1 MDAASLY
8 QTSAAKAGIKL
19 EIKREPGDGY
29 WSEVWNKQPFS
40 MSYWSGRATQDQHYS
55 TAFLSTSDWNDTR
68 FNNPKFDQMLLAA
81 RAELNQAKRKAIY
94 RDMAVIVRDEGGVI
108 VPMFNDTVD
117 ATGPKVGGWVK
128 NPNAELMG
136 GFAASECWLE
146 A

>member
-1 MDAASLY
+1 
-8 QTSAAKAGIKL
+8 
-19 EIKREPGDGY
+19 
-29 WSEVWNKQPFS
+29 
-40 MSYWSGRATQDQHYS
+40 
-55 TAFLSTSDWNDTR
+55 
-68 FNNPKFDQMLLAA
+68 MLLAA

-117 ATGPKVGGWVK
+117 ATGPKVGGFIK